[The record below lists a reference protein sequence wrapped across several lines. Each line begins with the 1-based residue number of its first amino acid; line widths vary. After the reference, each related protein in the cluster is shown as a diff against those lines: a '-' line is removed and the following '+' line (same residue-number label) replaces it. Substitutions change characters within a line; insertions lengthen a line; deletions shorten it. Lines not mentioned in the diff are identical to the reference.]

1 MNEPAASALD
11 WAEGLIAGNRKLLGR
26 AITLVESTSEA
37 DQVLADQLLAA
48 CLPTVGGALRVAIT
62 GAPGAGKSTL
72 IESLGLHLVDND
84 CSVAVLTIDPS
95 GVRSG
100 GSILG
105 DKARMPKLS
114 AHAKAYIR
122 PSPSRGGAGGITT
135 STRQAILLC
144 ESAGYQVVIVETVG
158 AGQIDIAVR
167 DIVDAVV
174 LLVLPHAGDE
184 LQGIKRGLLDTAD
197 VIGVSKADGDMKS
210 AAEIS
215 LRQYRRSL
223 AMRNWSFWQPPVLT
237 CSALTGSG
245 VPELWQAVRDFET
258 QARAEGHFAAQR
270 KAQAKVDVLNM
281 AKRMLVQDFLEAAP
295 ELPDFD
301 GLQNKVVNGLMTA
314 RTAAHTLA
322 TQFLNRRAGLL

>member
-1 MNEPAASALD
+1 MNEPAASALE

-48 CLPTVGGALRVAIT
+48 CLPTAGGALRVAIT

-72 IESLGLHLVDND
+72 IETLGLHLVDNG

-95 GVRSG
+95 SIRSG

-135 STRQAILLC
+135 TTRQAMLLC

-167 DIVDAVV
+167 DVVDAVV

-184 LQGIKRGLLDTAD
+184 LQGIKRGVLDTAD
-197 VIGVSKADGDMKS
+197 VIAVSKADGDMKS

-258 QARAEGHFAAQR
+258 EARAQGHFAAQR

-281 AKRMLVQDFLEAAP
+281 AKSLLVQDFLEAAP

-301 GLQNKVVNGLMTA
+301 GVQHKVVNGLMTA
-314 RTAAHTLA
+314 RAAAHTLA
-322 TQFLNRRAGLL
+322 TQYLNRRAGLL